1 MKKIASIFFLLS
13 VSLALFGQVI
23 PDWLDDD
30 FRRMKYPEDVYFT
43 GYAYGE
49 VSGGKTLQDV
59 TQQMKTD
66 AHAALSQKIRMQIT
80 SRIQSEISAL
90 SVNGQYRE
98 SESFSNLSA
107 TESSAEIVGVKTES
121 YYDAKTRT
129 VYAFASVNRYE
140 LTGYHKS
147 NLAMNLAQAEGL
159 LQTAENLAEAGEKSK
174 ARQQC
179 EAVKPLLAKVRAT
192 QDFLTA
198 LDANISPD
206 DLQQSRTESL
216 HDRLVQMQAQLAQA
230 TLVYM
235 ECSESNF
242 AKPATVVCNQL
253 KSALAGKGC
262 SFTDD
267 PALADFRMQIGVTT
281 RHHND
286 YQGFT
291 TCYADVTVNLF
302 DVRKAKSVFQD
313 EFSQKG
319 VSTSREA
326 AGRKALEDAAPAIAE
341 KISPWIN

>member
-1 MKKIASIFFLLS
+1 MKKTVTFLFLIS
-13 VSLALFGQVI
+13 VSFALCGQWI

-30 FRRMKYPEDVYFT
+30 FRQMKYPESSYFT
-43 GYAYGE
+43 GFAYGE
-49 VSGGKTLQDV
+49 VLGGKTLQDV

-66 AHAALSQKIRMQIT
+66 AQADLSREIRMQIT
-80 SRIQSEISAL
+80 SHTQSEIAAVSA
-90 SVNGQYRE
+90 NGQYRE
-98 SESFSNLSA
+98 NESFSNRSF
-107 TESSAEIVGVKTES
+107 TESSAELTGVKTET

-147 NLAMNLAQAEGL
+147 NLAMNLAQIESL
-159 LQTAENLAEAGEKSK
+159 LQTAQNLEQSGEKSQ

-179 EAVKPLLAKVRAT
+179 EAAKSLLVKVRST

-206 DLQQSRTESL
+206 DLQQSKTESL
-216 HDRLVQMQAQLAQA
+216 HSRLVQMQARLAQA

-253 KSALAGKGC
+253 RAALSGKGC
-262 SFTDD
+262 SVTDD
-267 PALADFRMQIGVTT
+267 PAQADFRIQIGVTT
-281 RHHND
+281 RRHSEF
-286 YQGFT
+286 QGFT

-302 DVRKAKSVFQD
+302 DVRKNKSVFQD

-319 VSTSREA
+319 ISTSQEA
-326 AGRKALEDAAPAIAE
+326 AGRKALEDAAPTIAE
-341 KISPWIN
+341 KISSWIN